1 MEKLGLNEIR
11 KMFRDFYVSK
21 DHYPGKSAS
30 LIPKN
35 DKSLLIINSGMAPLK
50 PYFSGLETPPK
61 KRMTTCQ
68 KCIRTGDIDNVGITA
83 RHGTFFE
90 MLGNFSFGDYFKKE
104 SIAWGWEFITEYL
117 KLPADKIWA
126 TVYLDDDEA
135 VEIWK
140 NYIPEEHIVRLGKE
154 DNFWE
159 IGLGPCGPCS
169 EIFYDRGPEYGC
181 GKPDCKPGCECDRYL
196 EFWNHVFTQFS
207 KEEDG
212 SYNDLAHPNIDTGM
226 GLERMACIMQ
236 NVDSIFDVDTIRHIL
251 NGVVEL
257 SGVEY
262 EAGNDK
268 DDVSIRIITDHLRSM
283 VFMIADGILPSN
295 EGRGYVLRRLI
306 RRASRHGKILGIKE
320 AFLPELAQRVIDVSG
335 EAYPELVEKHDYIMK
350 VISVEEDKF
359 AETLDQGTAIINDY
373 IDEMKKNEEDVLEG
387 EKVFK
392 LYDTYG
398 FPVELTEEILQ
409 ESGYSADMEGFHE
422 NMQKQK
428 EMARSGR
435 KSTEE
440 EAWKESTDPKDI
452 PETIFTG
459 YETLEGEAKVL
470 AIYKDGEPVST
481 AEEGDKVKVYVDK
494 TPFYAESGGQVSDN
508 GFMSTK
514 LFNCKVLSVE
524 KRNGIF
530 AHTVI
535 VDKGELTKGMTVY
548 CNVNIYKRN
557 ATARNHT
564 ATHLLQ
570 KALRETLGSHVEQA
584 GSKVNEN
591 MLRFDFTH
599 FEPMTEEQI
608 IKVENL
614 VNQKITEF
622 MPVVTTE
629 TSMDEAV
636 KMGAMALFG
645 EKYGNFVR
653 VVNSGDW
660 SIELC
665 GGTHVANSGQ
675 IGALKI
681 VSESGVASGVRRIE
695 AVTGTG
701 VLLKVRNAE
710 DIINGVSDVLK
721 TKPENLVNKA
731 ESTVEELKEAKKELT
746 DIKKAELASDMG
758 DLLADAKEIN
768 GIKLLTK
775 EFKDCDINEMRDI
788 SDQIKSKDSKG
799 IVMVFAANNDG
810 KVTMMVSVTDDL
822 LDKGYHAGKMIK
834 EIAATVGGGG
844 GGKADMAQ
852 AGGKDP
858 SKIPDAFK
866 VAEGLIS

>member
-1 MEKLGLNEIR
+1 
-11 KMFRDFYVSK
+11 
-21 DHYPGKSAS
+21 
-30 LIPKN
+30 
-35 DKSLLIINSGMAPLK
+35 
-50 PYFSGLETPPK
+50 
-61 KRMTTCQ
+61 
-68 KCIRTGDIDNVGITA
+68 
-83 RHGTFFE
+83 
-90 MLGNFSFGDYFKKE
+90 
-104 SIAWGWEFITEYL
+104 
-117 KLPADKIWA
+117 
-126 TVYLDDDEA
+126 
-135 VEIWK
+135 
-140 NYIPEEHIVRLGKE
+140 
-154 DNFWE
+154 
-159 IGLGPCGPCS
+159 
-169 EIFYDRGPEYGC
+169 
-181 GKPDCKPGCECDRYL
+181 
-196 EFWNHVFTQFS
+196 
-207 KEEDG
+207 
-212 SYNDLAHPNIDTGM
+212 
-226 GLERMACIMQ
+226 
-236 NVDSIFDVDTIRHIL
+236 
-251 NGVVEL
+251 
-257 SGVEY
+257 
-262 EAGNDK
+262 
-268 DDVSIRIITDHLRSM
+268 
-283 VFMIADGILPSN
+283 
-295 EGRGYVLRRLI
+295 
-306 RRASRHGKILGIKE
+306 
-320 AFLPELAQRVIDVSG
+320 
-335 EAYPELVEKHDYIMK
+335 
-350 VISVEEDKF
+350 
-359 AETLDQGTAIINDY
+359 
-373 IDEMKKNEEDVLEG
+373 
-387 EKVFK
+387 
-392 LYDTYG
+392 
-398 FPVELTEEILQ
+398 
-409 ESGYSADMEGFHE
+409 
-422 NMQKQK
+422 
-428 EMARSGR
+428 
-435 KSTEE
+435 
-440 EAWKESTDPKDI
+440 
-452 PETIFTG
+452 
-459 YETLEGEAKVL
+459 
-470 AIYKDGEPVST
+470 
-481 AEEGDKVKVYVDK
+481 
-494 TPFYAESGGQVSDN
+494 
-508 GFMSTK
+508 
-514 LFNCKVLSVE
+514 
-524 KRNGIF
+524 
-530 AHTVI
+530 
-535 VDKGELTKGMTVY
+535 MTVY

-822 LDKGYHAGKMIK
+822 LDKGYHG
-834 EIAATVGGGG
+834 
-844 GGKADMAQ
+844 
-852 AGGKDP
+852 
-858 SKIPDAFK
+858 
-866 VAEGLIS
+866 